1 MPSSRC
7 ESGRIPG
14 SRASR
19 PRPEAREALKSVTF
33 GDKANLAATN
43 KPLRMVSATVARPT
57 PLTQYTHILFDH
69 DGVLV
74 DTEPLYYQ
82 ATKECLA
89 PLGVELALD
98 HYLALMV
105 DGASPWE
112 MARPLGATDAD
123 IEHWRAK
130 RNLLYQE
137 MLASEP
143 IEIEGVEEI
152 LAKLREH
159 YRIAIVTTAKPEDFA
174 LIHRHRNI
182 VPHTDFVLTREAY
195 QRSKPHPD
203 PYLAA
208 LARYGISPS
217 VALAVE
223 DSQRGLRAAV
233 AAGLDCAVVHHPFTA
248 SQDFSLATYRVASL
262 AELASE
268 ILGSYP
274 NLSMVE

>member
-1 MPSSRC
+1 MQQPQRNIEGGAPSLKGGAPSLRGVALDTNEMPSENC
-7 ESGRIPG
+7 C
-14 SRASR
+14 
-19 PRPEAREALKSVTF
+19 LTK
-33 GDKANLAATN
+33 
-43 KPLRMVSATVARPT
+43 LRQYSFN
-57 PLTQYTHILFDH
+57 PLTRYTHILFDH

-74 DTEPLYYQ
+74 DTEPLYYR

-112 MARPLGATDAD
+112 MAQPLGASDAE
-123 IEHWRAK
+123 IKHWRAK

-137 MLASEP
+137 LLASEP
-143 IEIEGVEEI
+143 IEIDGVEEI
-152 LAKLREH
+152 LAKLRER
-159 YRIAIVTTAKPEDFA
+159 YCIAIVTTAKPEDFA

-182 VPHTDFVLTREAY
+182 VRHTDFVLTREAY

-208 LARYGISPS
+208 LARYGIGPS
-217 VALAVE
+217 KALAVE

-268 ILGSYP
+268 ILGNYP